1 VEAVAVSVE
10 EFASAPPE
18 VVFDRFGAGPDAG
31 WLFGAS
37 CDRVATGA
45 VVTLRPAI
53 GSAGPVD
60 VVGRI
65 SDLRRPH
72 TVTVTH
78 ELPWRGRIRLRFDA
92 APGGT
97 RIRLRAEIDER
108 GLEWLMRR
116 QGLALPPRAATGPR
130 IGLISSRSGS
140 GGLFAS
146 AAQNVA
152 TLAVEEINDDGGVG
166 GRPVELLV
174 GGEATDPPTGALEA
188 RRLARAGCR
197 AIVLMTTSA
206 TYDAVSAALHSSGV
220 LVVQPHM
227 NEGGGESRL
236 RLRFGERPAV
246 QLATAVAPV
255 QRSAGGRRWFLAG
268 NDYVWPRCVN
278 AAARTVLPRH
288 GGSIVGER
296 FALLGTTDFAPIVEA
311 VAASGADLVLNTF
324 VGADSAAF
332 ERQCHAMGLRDRAVS
347 LAPAIDEATLE
358 RIGARA
364 GSGIHGVSG
373 YFQHLDTERNT
384 SLLARYRREF
394 GPWAPPLSSLSESV
408 FEAIHMWAAA
418 AQRARTTEPGLVA
431 DAMRAGRYE
440 LPRGTVVLQG
450 SQTAAQPL
458 HLAAARG
465 ATFGAMSAG

>member
-1 VEAVAVSVE
+1 MEAVAVSVE
-10 EFASAPPE
+10 EFASAPPD
-18 VVFDRFGAGPDAG
+18 VVFDRFGAGPEAG
-31 WLFGAS
+31 WLFGAV
-37 CDRVATGA
+37 CDRVTAGA
-45 VVTLRPAI
+45 VVTLRPPI
-53 GSAGPVD
+53 GSSGPVEI
-60 VVGRI
+60 VGRI
-65 SDLRRPH
+65 SDVRRPH
-72 TVTVTH
+72 ALTITH
-78 ELPWRGRIRLRFDA
+78 DLPWRGRIRLRFDR

-97 RIRLRAEIDER
+97 RIRLHAEIDER

-116 QGLALPPRAATGPR
+116 QGLAVPPGAATGPR

-146 AAQNVA
+146 ASQNVA
-152 TLAVEEINDDGGVG
+152 TLAVEEINDDGGVD

-174 GGEATDPPTGALEA
+174 GDDATDPATGALEA
-188 RRLARAGCR
+188 RRLVRAGCR
-197 AIVLMTTSA
+197 VIVLMTTSA
-206 TYDAVSAALHSSGV
+206 TYDAVSAALQGSGV

-236 RLRFGERPAV
+236 RLRFGERPAA
-246 QLATAVAPV
+246 QLATAVLPL
-255 QRSAGGRRWFLAG
+255 QRAAGGRRWFLAG
-268 NDYVWPRCVN
+268 NDYVWPRSVH
-278 AAARTVLPRH
+278 AAARAVLPRH
-288 GGSIVGER
+288 GGQLVGER
-296 FALLGTTDFAPIVEA
+296 YAPLGTTDFAPIVEA
-311 VAASGADLVLNTF
+311 VAASGADIVLNTF

-332 ERQCHAMGLRDRAVS
+332 ERECHAMGLRDRAVS

-384 SLLARYRREF
+384 SLLRRYRRTF

-418 AQRARTTEPGLVA
+418 ARRARTTEPGPVA

-440 LPRGTVVLQG
+440 LPRGTVVLDE
-450 SQTAAQPL
+450 TDTVAPPL
-458 HLAAARG
+458 HLAAATG
-465 ATFGAMSAG
+465 ATFGSMRSG